1 MQSLPHHYRV
11 RSAGEAE
18 GTIAVTSDG
27 LDTIRTAPPEEFGGP
42 GGHWTPEHLFVASIA
57 DCFVLSFRAVA
68 RASRLEW
75 LHLACDVDGEL
86 DRPDRALCFTRVTLR
101 PRLEIADEGARD
113 AALRCLEKAERAC
126 LITNSLDCEV
136 SLDPSVEVRAGG

>member
-1 MQSLPHHYRV
+1 MQSLPHHYLV
-11 RSAGEAE
+11 RSSGEAE
-18 GTIAVTSDG
+18 GTVAVSAEG
-27 LDTIRTAPPEEFGGP
+27 LGTIPTAPPEEFGGP
-42 GGHWTPEHLFVASIA
+42 GGYWTPEHLFVASIA

-75 LHLACDVDGEL
+75 RHLACDVDAEL
-86 DRPDRALCFTRVTLR
+86 DRPDRALRFTRVTLR
-101 PRLEIADEGARD
+101 PRLEIADDGNRN

-136 SLDPSVEVRAGG
+136 TLEPRVDVQTGA